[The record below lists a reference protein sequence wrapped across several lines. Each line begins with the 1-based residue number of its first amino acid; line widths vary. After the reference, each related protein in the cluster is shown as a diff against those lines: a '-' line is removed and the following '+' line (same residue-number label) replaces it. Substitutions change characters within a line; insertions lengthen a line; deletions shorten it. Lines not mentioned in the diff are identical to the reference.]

1 VSPPL
6 SAIPHP
12 SRSPRGLMPHTT
24 CHLPPAC
31 SEGEGYP
38 TPAPATGVRIALY
51 GDSQTRTLYAGV
63 DAWVHRIHGGAMAW
77 TYHFTNEESI
87 QAW

>member
-1 VSPPL
+1 VT
-6 SAIPHP
+6 A
-12 SRSPRGLMPHTT
+12 
-24 CHLPPAC
+24 
-31 SEGEGYP
+31 
-38 TPAPATGVRIALY
+38 VRIALY

-87 QAW
+87 QA